1 MTGEQVLEPSARPSS
16 WRSLLGEAIR
26 GSAHDYTGGP
36 IGRALLLL
44 AVPMVLETAMESV
57 FALTDIFW
65 VSRLGAE
72 AIAAVGLTESMM
84 TLVYT
89 AAIGLGIGVSA
100 MVARRIGEKDP
111 TAAATAAVQGI
122 AIGLLVAAGVAVAGI
137 SFAPGLLRVM
147 GASPALALHGAG
159 YTRMMLGGSA
169 SVLLLFLIN
178 AIFRGAGDPAIA
190 MRTLWLGNG
199 INLVLDPCLIFGLG
213 PFPAMG
219 VTGAAVATTIG
230 RGIAVL
236 YQVHRL
242 RQPGGRLWIG
252 RSDLRLRPA
261 IMRRVLRLSGT
272 GTFQVL
278 VATSSY
284 IALVRIL
291 SSFGD
296 AAVAG
301 YTVAI
306 RLAIFAMLP
315 SWGLSNAA
323 ATMVGQALGAGKP
336 ERARK
341 AVWRAAQ
348 VNVAFLGTIGLL
360 FLVCAVP
367 LVHVFTSDPAASPLA
382 ISALRTLSAGFG
394 LYALGMVL
402 TGAFNGAGDPWTP
415 TWLNLGCF
423 WLLEIPLAWTLARAF
438 GPFGVFVS
446 VPLAEAAL
454 AGAAAVMFRRGKWA
468 ASLV

>member
-1 MTGEQVLEPSARPSS
+1 MATEQILEQRPHRRP
-16 WRSLLGEAIR
+16 WRRLIGDAIR
-26 GSAHDYTGGP
+26 GVPHDYTAGP

-72 AIAAVGLTESMM
+72 AIATVGLTESMM

-111 TAAATAAVQGI
+111 AAAATAAVQGI
-122 AIGLLVAAGVAVAGI
+122 ALGLLVAAGVALAGI
-137 SFAPGLLRVM
+137 TLAPQLLRLM

-213 PFPAMG
+213 PFPALG
-219 VTGAAVATTIG
+219 VTGAAVATTMG
-230 RGIAVL
+230 RGTAVL
-236 YQVHRL
+236 YQAYRL
-242 RQPGGRLWIG
+242 SRDGGRLCI
-252 RSDLRLRPA
+252 RRPDLRLRPD

-284 IALVRIL
+284 IGLVRIL
-291 SSFGD
+291 STFGE

-306 RLAIFAMLP
+306 RLAIFALLP
-315 SWGLSNAA
+315 SWGLANAA

-336 ERARK
+336 ERARR

-348 VNVAFLGTIGLL
+348 VNVAFLGGIGLV
-360 FLVCAVP
+360 FLVWAGPV
-367 LVHVFTSDPAASPLA
+367 VGVFTSDPGAAPLA
-382 ISALRTLSAGFG
+382 VTALRILSLGFAF
-394 LYALGMVL
+394 YALGMVL
-402 TGAFNGAGDPWTP
+402 TSAFNGAGDPWTP
-415 TWLNLGCF
+415 TWLNLSCF
-423 WLLEIPLAWTLARAF
+423 WLLEIPLAWLLSRQM
-438 GPFGVFVS
+438 GPLGVFLS
-446 VPLAEAAL
+446 IPLAEGAL
-454 AGAAAVMFRRGKWA
+454 TLAAAGLFRRGRW
-468 ASLV
+468 VDRRV